1 MLTAGESFMI
11 PVSVNLV
18 DCDVI
23 EANCTID
30 KEFIIVMGDERFYRA
45 FGDNTFY
52 ALDYL
57 IHEDDRREF
66 KDYIFDKLKQ
76 DTILVRCKIK
86 CDKYRWM
93 LITKKVT
100 DDTSRMGY
108 VDLRFRDVFMQDDR
122 FSLYFNNVK
131 KYRAMLTLIKQRIF
145 EYDFET
151 GMFIIYLYLNG
162 RCEIIEKDS
171 LDEWQNRMKRLGFV
185 EEDNFEIF
193 DRMCDDIRK
202 GADTF
207 SSTFRSTIM
216 TKGGR
221 SDILNFRGET
231 LINGNSKTLVVGV
244 ISEINGRME
253 QKNVLYDNIVN
264 KDSSTG
270 LLNKKAVTDDIIAT
284 IREANLTGSQKRMYL
299 IIFDIDDFKSVNDT
313 YGHYFGDEVILSFAA
328 ELSKTIGDR
337 GITGRIGGDEFM
349 SLLTDFEDFE
359 EVKSMLKAVRNR
371 LKVKLSEKKTD
382 YVFSVSIGICEF
394 PKDGSSYEDLFKIA
408 DGALYIAKEK
418 GKDRYIIYKKD
429 MHSKLIGDEMKKV
442 GANKGIEFMRP
453 IDKCDMAA
461 NFIIKVMNQ
470 GRSCVIEVL
479 KELMDK
485 MNIHGI
491 SVFEGDDM
499 HCTYTLGHYQENIE
513 SAEYVLDEKY
523 LKLFDEHGI
532 NIINNYSLL
541 EVDFPQL
548 SEKYQKCN
556 VCSSLQ
562 VIIKDEDKVVLMIAF
577 DMFGEQR
584 RKWSQD
590 DVSTVYMIVK
600 AIADVKG

>member
-1 MLTAGESFMI
+1 MI
-11 PVSVNLV
+11 PISVNLE

-66 KDYIFDKLKQ
+66 TDYIFGKIQQ

-86 CDKYRWM
+86 CEKYRWM
-93 LITKKVT
+93 LISKKIT
-100 DDTSRMGY
+100 DNHSRMGY
-108 VDLRFRDVFMQDDR
+108 VDLRFRDVFVQDDR

-131 KYRAMLTLIKQRIF
+131 KYRSMLTLIKERIF
-145 EYDFET
+145 EYDPET
-151 GMFIIYLYLNG
+151 GMFIIYFYLNG
-162 RCEIIEKDS
+162 RSEIIEKDIFN
-171 LDEWQNRMKRLGFV
+171 EWQSRMIRLGFV
-185 EEDNFEIF
+185 EDGNLDIF
-193 DRMCDDIRK
+193 NRMCDDIRN
-202 GADTF
+202 GADSFSATF
-207 SSTFRSTIM
+207 QSTIM
-216 TKGGR
+216 SKGGR
-221 SDILNFRGET
+221 RDTLNFRGET
-231 LINGNSKTLVVGV
+231 LVNGNSKSLVVGI
-244 ISEINGRME
+244 ISEIGGRME
-253 QKNVLYDNIVN
+253 QKTILYDNIIN

-270 LLNKKAVTDDIIAT
+270 LLNKKAVTDDIIET
-284 IREANLTGSQKRMYL
+284 IKEANLSGSQKRMYL

-328 ELSKTIGDR
+328 ELSKTIGER

-349 SLLTDFEDFE
+349 TLLTDYEDFE

-371 LKVKLSEKKTD
+371 LKVKLSEKKKD

-394 PKDGSSYEDLFKIA
+394 PKDASSYEELFKIA

-429 MHSKLIGDEMKKV
+429 MHSKFIGDEMKKV
-442 GANKGIEFMRP
+442 GANKGTEFMKP

-461 NFIIKVMNQ
+461 NFIIRVMNQ
-470 GRSCVIEVL
+470 GESCMIDVL

-491 SVFEGDDM
+491 SIFEGDDM
-499 HCTYTLGHYQENIE
+499 RCTHSLGHYQGSIEN
-513 SAEYVLDEKY
+513 AKYVLDEKY

-532 NIINNYSLL
+532 NIINNYVLL
-541 EVDFPQL
+541 EADFPEV
-548 SEKYQKCN
+548 SAKYRQCN
-556 VCSSLQ
+556 VCSALQ
-562 VIIKDEDKVVLMIAF
+562 IIIKKDNKIKAMIAF
-577 DMFGEQR
+577 DTFGEQR
-584 RKWSQD
+584 RKWSHD
-590 DVSTVYMIVK
+590 DTSTVYMIVK
-600 AIADVKG
+600 AIADVKDR